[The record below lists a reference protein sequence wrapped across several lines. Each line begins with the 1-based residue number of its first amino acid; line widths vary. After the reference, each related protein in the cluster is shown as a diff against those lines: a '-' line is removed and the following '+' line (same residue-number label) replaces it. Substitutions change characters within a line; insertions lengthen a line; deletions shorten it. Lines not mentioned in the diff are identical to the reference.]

1 MRAHLRQ
8 DLRAAR
14 AEGLLAMN
22 SVELAAL
29 VVAGLCEQAVR
40 EIGNGRIEKKAV
52 PDIVRA
58 VLRAI
63 GCAPS
68 DAAMHAEEAARHAKA
83 FPQQKAS
90 LDGARS

>member
-1 MRAHLRQ
+1 MRVHLRQ

-22 SVELAAL
+22 SVDLAAL

-40 EIGNGRIEKKAV
+40 EIGNGRIDKKAV

-63 GCAPS
+63 GCTPS
-68 DAAMHAEEAARHAKA
+68 DAAMYAEEAARHAKG
-83 FPQQKAS
+83 FPQHKAS
-90 LDGARS
+90 SDGARS